1 MPVQKVSFGSLIAKK
16 GTFMAYVYL
25 SLAFQIAITA
35 FVATYLRQHQSIFKE
50 VHKYFLLW
58 LILSLSLI
66 MILSLVQL
74 PTPIKFIVLC
84 MFSFVMGLNSIAASK
99 LVSEQLIKAVIV
111 ATFCLFI
118 VMTLLGFG
126 LAMLGINLG
135 FLSYILLCA
144 LIGLLVAFVAM
155 WFIPVQK
162 TLYKTV
168 LVIGITLFS
177 IYIAYDTNVILQKEY
192 SGDFISATINIYLD
206 ILNIFTE
213 MIAFNQN

>member
-1 MPVQKVSFGSLIAKK
+1 
-16 GTFMAYVYL
+16 
-25 SLAFQIAITA
+25 
-35 FVATYLRQHQSIFKE
+35 
-50 VHKYFLLW
+50 
-58 LILSLSLI
+58 
-66 MILSLVQL
+66 
-74 PTPIKFIVLC
+74 

-213 MIAFNQN
+213 MIAFNRN